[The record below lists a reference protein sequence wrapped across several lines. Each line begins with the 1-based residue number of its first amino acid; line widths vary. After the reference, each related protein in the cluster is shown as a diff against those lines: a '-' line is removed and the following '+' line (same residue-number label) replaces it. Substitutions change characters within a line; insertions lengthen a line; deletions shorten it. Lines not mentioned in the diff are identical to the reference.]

1 MAQRTDTELRVFLE
15 GTLAQY
21 NALTDKTGTVF
32 FDKGNHAVYAKGEC
46 IIQSNI
52 KDVTYNESST
62 ELTITPF
69 NGTPVVINL
78 GIQSELEGLETTL
91 KTWVGNNYVK
101 QVADSRLMTD
111 TEGTKLAGID
121 EGAQTNREVTVNGN
135 PIGRDNEENQS
146 TIKIS
151 GNLVTAPNNG
161 EDSKIEFYLSHKYY
175 PTENKIRFFKTATPP
190 DVYNEATHEKYVV
203 LTIDTSDFVK
213 DSFVEKVEFN
223 KVTSVLSI
231 TFVYAD
237 GSKNTIPI
245 DLSTLM
251 NLYTA
256 GKGLTETI
264 NDDGLTTFGVALGK
278 GLAFDTSNAI
288 TLSLGNGLSFD
299 NSGKLVVDFE
309 SNGVTSI
316 NGMGGGAYL
325 INHKGVTVGTGNA
338 LHPIWVNNDSSAKKL
353 TIEANPAEMLA
364 LFFHENKKNENAT
377 SGIRAKGVLIEE
389 AADGNPYSML
399 MDFTPKVWQF

>member
-91 KTWVGNNYVK
+91 KTWVGTNYVK

>member
-1 MAQRTDTELRVFLE
+1 MAQRTDAELRVFLE

-161 EDSKIEFYLSHKYY
+161 EDSQIEFYLSHKYY

-190 DVYNEATHEKYVV
+190 DVYNEATHEKDVV

-264 NDDGLTTFGVALGK
+264 NDEGLTTFVVALGE